1 MEKSNLYCK
10 WVIFHSYVWPQSTR
24 KKTWKTHFAKWHISM
39 RVLPCQV
46 SFWNGKNGL
55 LLDVTWYHCSNGL
68 LNSIK
73 AWVREFLQKPM
84 FFYASIVSSNVLHSP
99 CLLWARPTL
108 SHSISNSS
116 DYPKSNVTLFKNI
129 FRAIAPCAS
138 FWQNEGQ
145 FSTAIA
151 VSIGRPAGHH
161 CGSHRRQLA
170 HSEKNLGFWH
180 DMNTEHHKSVG
191 SKKSLQPLWRTKDE
205 GLLILLV
212 WHGSLSCMEIWFV
225 PLSLSRK
232 AFLAVRL
239 RSIKA
244 FFNPMDFWLPL
255 WISRMKPLH
264 HP

>member
-1 MEKSNLYCK
+1 M
-10 WVIFHSYVWPQSTR
+10 FHSYVWPQGTR

-108 SHSISNSS
+108 YPTLQIIQSPMWLYLRTYSEPSCPAQVS
-116 DYPKSNVTLFKNI
+116 DFEEVF
-129 FRAIAPCAS
+129 
-138 FWQNEGQ
+138 
-145 FSTAIA
+145 
-151 VSIGRPAGHH
+151 H
-161 CGSHRRQLA
+161 SHRCFNRSTSWTSSWVPPQAAGSQLKA
-170 HSEKNLGFWH
+170 LGFGMIWTP
-180 DMNTEHHKSVG
+180 NTTCVG
-191 SKKSLQPLWRTKDE
+191 SKKSLQPLWRTTDE

-212 WHGSLSCMEIWFV
+212 WHGSRSCMEIWFV

-255 WISRMKPLH
+255 WSSRMKPLH